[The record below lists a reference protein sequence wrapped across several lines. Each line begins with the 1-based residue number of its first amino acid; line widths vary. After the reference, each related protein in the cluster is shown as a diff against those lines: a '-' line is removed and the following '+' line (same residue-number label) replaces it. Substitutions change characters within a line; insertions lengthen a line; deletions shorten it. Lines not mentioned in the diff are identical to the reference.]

1 MLQFHA
7 IMPVSLFAATALLML
22 GCAAQPTVLV
32 DARTDR
38 SGQTMGLDSRDFET
52 AAGELVRQA
61 VASGRLDNP
70 KGRPY
75 NLMLSRI
82 VIDTMQRIDMD
93 QLAKRFQIELVNS
106 GKVIVVKSLIG
117 DGNSLTADPELMGIR
132 QLRNS
137 QEFNQANIP
146 GRNGLE
152 APDLRLTGKISQHIN
167 RIDATTQRIDYD
179 FDLSI
184 EDFNTG
190 LALWQG
196 TRTISKLGTNRTVT
210 W

>member
-1 MLQFHA
+1 
-7 IMPVSLFAATALLML
+7 
-22 GCAAQPTVLV
+22 
-32 DARTDR
+32 
-38 SGQTMGLDSRDFET
+38 
-52 AAGELVRQA
+52 
-61 VASGRLDNP
+61 
-70 KGRPY
+70 
-75 NLMLSRI
+75 
-82 VIDTMQRIDMD
+82 
-93 QLAKRFQIELVNS
+93 
-106 GKVIVVKSLIG
+106 VVKSLIG

>member
-1 MLQFHA
+1 
-7 IMPVSLFAATALLML
+7 
-22 GCAAQPTVLV
+22 
-32 DARTDR
+32 
-38 SGQTMGLDSRDFET
+38 
-52 AAGELVRQA
+52 
-61 VASGRLDNP
+61 
-70 KGRPY
+70 
-75 NLMLSRI
+75 MLSRI

>member
-82 VIDTMQRIDMD
+82 VIDTMQRIDTD